1 MRYNRI
7 FLSFVLCFSLLF
19 LSCGTPAEE
28 SEAVNHPTDS
38 GTPLFDSEYTQIPTT
53 PDGETEEEQAAAQFL
68 SSLTFLGDSTTAH
81 MQQRAPIADRSQVWA
96 TKNRYLNLDSKIC
109 SAKIEDPRGDG
120 ELLIAEAAARYRPEY
135 LLITLGI
142 DYGVYYY
149 RDAPEKFRLCY
160 EKLLEAV
167 RAASPDTKIIL
178 GAIFPVAKTS
188 AVITNQMVDNANAVI
203 REIAAARGLAY
214 VDNNTILKNEAGFLK
229 EEYCYSEDGIH
240 LTASAYEA
248 VFQNLERL
256 APTLR

>member
-7 FLSFVLCFSLLF
+7 FLLFLLCGTLLF
-19 LSCGTPAEE
+19 YSCRTPAKEREE
-28 SEAVNHPTDS
+28 ADPFANSDTALFEPEAAKTPISSDGGS
-38 GTPLFDSEYTQIPTT
+38 GEEQ
-53 PDGETEEEQAAAQFL
+53 ETEQFL

-81 MQQRAPIADRSQVWA
+81 MRQRAPIRDSAKVWA
-96 TKNRYLNLDSKIC
+96 TKSRYLNLDSKIC
-109 SAKIEDPRGDG
+109 NARIEDPYGDG

-160 EKLLEAV
+160 EKLLKAIET
-167 RAASPDTKIIL
+167 ASPDTKIIL
-178 GAIFPVAKTS
+178 GAIFPVAGTS
-188 AVITNQMVDNANAVI
+188 AVITNQMVDQANAI
-203 REIAAARGLAY
+203 IKELAAAHGLSY
-214 VDNNTILKNEAGFLK
+214 VDNNTILKNEAGLLR

-240 LTASAYEA
+240 LTEAAYKA
-248 VFQNLERL
+248 IFQNLERL